1 MKKTIR
7 QGDLFSKNSIGYAG
21 RGLSENIDFSKKQLE
36 EWQNKI
42 YLYQKKFF
50 EERIKHIKQKSLFND
65 EKICSLDNLNPVD
78 LTPLPINF
86 WRWQKPPHNGPAI
99 YMVMERLERVNGYLL
114 LYVGET
120 ITAEKRWK
128 GEHDCKGY
136 LSAYSE
142 ALASKG
148 ITSQLSIRFWTDV
161 PSATKSRRGIEQE
174 LIQKWLPPFNKESRT
189 YWATPFTTDAF

>member
-21 RGLSENIDFSKKQLE
+21 GGLSENIDFSKKQLE

-65 EKICSLDNLNPVD
+65 EKICPLDNLNPVE